1 MTIMA
6 TATDRRIKEISYAW
20 EGKDRSGK
28 IIKGEIRAA
37 SAAVVTSML
46 RRQGIRTTH
55 IRKIRSNGSIA
66 DKDITLFT
74 RQLAALMKAGVPL
87 LQAFDIVGKGHSNPA
102 MGKLLLNIKI
112 DIETGSSLANAF
124 RKYPFHFD
132 TLYCN
137 LVDAGETGGILDDL
151 LDRLAAYKEK
161 IQTIKNKIKSAL
173 LYPVSI
179 IVVALAV
186 TVTIMIFV
194 IPAFKELFTGFGAAL
209 PTSTLAVI
217 ALSDFFVA
225 YWWGV
230 FGTLGSS
237 IYIFL
242 HVWKRSVAMQQTM
255 DRLVLKLPI
264 LGNVIRKTIITRWA
278 RTLSTMF
285 AAGVPLVEALN
296 SVAGAAGN
304 HVYFGAT
311 KRIQIEISTGNSL
324 TASMANT
331 DVFPNMVLQMVAIGE
346 ESGTLDSMLSKVADF
361 LETEVDDAIT
371 ALSSLME
378 PFIMVVLGILIGGLV
393 IAMYLPIFKMGQIVG

>member
-1 MTIMA
+1 MTVM
-6 TATDRRIKEISYAW
+6 TTGTDRKIKEISYAW
-20 EGKDRSGK
+20 EGKDRCGK
-28 IIKGEIRAA
+28 IVKGEIRAA
-37 SAAVVTSML
+37 STEIVTSML

-55 IRKIRSNGSIA
+55 IRKIRSNGSIT

-74 RQLAALMKAGVPL
+74 RQLAALMKSGVPL
-87 LQAFDIVGKGHSNPA
+87 LQAFDIVAKGHSNPA
-102 MGKLLLNIKI
+102 MGKLLLNIRI
-112 DIETGSSLANAF
+112 DIETGSSLASAF

-132 TLYCN
+132 ALYCN

-151 LDRLAAYKEK
+151 LDRLATHKEK

-179 IVVALAV
+179 IVVTLAV
-186 TVTIMIFV
+186 TAMIMIFV
-194 IPAFKELFTGFGAAL
+194 IPAFKELFAGFGATL
-209 PTSTLAVI
+209 PTSTLMVI
-217 ALSDFFVA
+217 TVSDFFVA
-225 YWWGV
+225 YWWVV
-230 FGTLGSS
+230 FGVLGSS
-237 IYIFL
+237 LYIFL
-242 HVWKRSVAMQQTM
+242 HVWKRSMIMQQTM
-255 DRLVLKLPI
+255 DRLMLKLPI
-264 LGNVIRKTIITRWA
+264 LGNVIRKAIITRWA

-304 HVYFGAT
+304 HVYFRAT
-311 KRIQIEISTGNSL
+311 KKIQIEVSTGNSL

-346 ESGTLDSMLSKVADF
+346 ESGTLDSMLNKVADF
-361 LETEVDDAIT
+361 LETEVDDATT

-393 IAMYLPIFKMGQIVG
+393 IAMYLPIFNMGQIIG